1 MSLKVFNVF
10 AGFDHSINHL
20 ISFISTISLFVRQFW
35 FIKYDHLS
43 KRFLCSII
51 QGCTKTHYIFIDL
64 NVSLWIVPLS
74 ILSYSLLTSVV
85 DDSHHFYCG
94 GGFIYID
101 EQRWAKQTIG
111 AIYTRAL
118 QGERDFFICLK
129 SCFHFLWLVPLHSVP
144 TLTVITVSKC
154 WR

>member
-1 MSLKVFNVF
+1 MFLL
-10 AGFDHSINHL
+10 AL
-20 ISFISTISLFVRQFW
+20 TILLTTLLALSRLSLF
-35 FIKYDHLS
+35 LS
-43 KRFLCSII
+43 DSFDLSSMTIFQSDFLCSII